1 MASISMTD
9 TGLEI
14 TLKGWEKLLTYKGDI
29 RIPTENIRGATEDP
43 TFMNEGLVIRTRGAI
58 GVPGLFSY
66 GVFAKKGDRIF
77 ASWRRGQNVLVIELQ
92 GMKWNRLALG
102 CDEAKELAGQ
112 INTHIHA

>member
-1 MASISMTD
+1 MASITMTD

-43 TFMNEGLVIRTRGAI
+43 TFMNEGLVIRTRGAV

-92 GMKWNRLALG
+92 GMKWNRIVLGTSSARKLAN
-102 CDEAKELAGQ
+102 E
-112 INTHIHA
+112 INATVES